1 MKNAQQK
8 TGKSTDKKVK
18 TKKGKK
24 EEQENLLI
32 LQNNAFAFLL
42 IPNSLLR

>member
-8 TGKSTDKKVK
+8 TGKSTDKKVT

-24 EEQENLLI
+24 EEQEKLII

-42 IPNSLLR
+42 IHNSLLQ